1 MANHPSMGGPADE
14 SSTEPRTTDVD
25 VSVVMPVFNALPHLD
40 AAIDSILAQTHRNFE
55 FVILDDAST
64 DASGERLRFWASRDE
79 RIRLIHTDRNLGPAL
94 SSQRVAAAAR
104 APIVARM
111 DADDISY
118 PTRLTEQLAVLRQ
131 RPDVGVVGSL
141 CDFIDSNGRNL
152 REAEG
157 WRLARRSMLVPFA
170 HGVTMY
176 RRELFDRVGGYR
188 RECEFWEDQDL
199 IARMAAA
206 SPVLVIPHALYQVR
220 LITTSTRVASDQAR
234 LERAVD
240 LMYRSVARLE
250 HDRDYEDLLAAPLPA
265 KAKVSPRVF
274 VSLGSQILWAGG
286 KPRMFRRLLRRG
298 RLGLNVST
306 FTSLVW
312 TAWASASPGTLR
324 QFLRALLLVRN
335 WSAFKIH
342 TDKPVAWEPPFH
354 PTLPTAGSPKHSP
367 QEL

>member
-1 MANHPSMGGPADE
+1 MGGPADE
-14 SSTEPRTTDVD
+14 NSTEPRTSRVD

-40 AAIDSILAQTHRNFE
+40 AAIESILAQTHRKFE

-64 DASGERLRFWASRDE
+64 DGSTERLKHWAAKDK
-79 RIRLIHTDRNLGPAL
+79 RIRLILGERNLGPAL
-94 SSQRVAAAAR
+94 SSQKVAEAAKA
-104 APIVARM
+104 ALVARM

-118 PTRLTEQLAVLRQ
+118 PTRLSEQVEVLRKH
-131 RPDVGVVGSL
+131 PDVGVVGSL
-141 CDFIDSNGRNL
+141 CDFIDERGKKL

-199 IARMAAA
+199 IARMAVVA
-206 SPVLVIPHALYQVR
+206 PVLVIPHALYQVR
-220 LITTSTRVASDQAR
+220 LTTTSTRVASDEER

-250 HDRDYEDLLAAPLPA
+250 HDRDYEDLLANPGPA
-265 KAKVSPRVF
+265 GSKLSPRVF
-274 VSLGSQILWAGG
+274 VSLGSQVLWAGG
-286 KPRMFRRLLRRG
+286 RPRMFRRLLRRG
-298 RLGLNVST
+298 NLAFDAGT
-306 FTSLVW
+306 ITSMVW
-312 TAWASASPGTLR
+312 TAWASASPATLR

-342 TDKPVAWEPPFH
+342 TDRPVAWEPPFH
-354 PTLPTAGSPKHSP
+354 PTLPPAQPPERGKSRT
-367 QEL
+367 

>member
-1 MANHPSMGGPADE
+1 MSGPADD
-14 SSTEPRTTDVD
+14 SSTEPRPID

-55 FVILDDAST
+55 FVIFDDGST
-64 DASGERLRFWASRDE
+64 DGSAERLRYWASRDD
-79 RIRLIHTDRNLGPAL
+79 RIRLIHADRNLGPAL
-94 SSQRVAAAAR
+94 SSQRVASAAT

-131 RPDVGVVGSL
+131 RTDVGVVGSL
-141 CDFIDSNGRNL
+141 CDFIDSQGRNL

-157 WRLARRSMLVPFA
+157 WRLARRSMFVPFA
-170 HGVTMY
+170 HGVAMY
-176 RRELFDRVGGYR
+176 RREIFDRVGGYR

-199 IARMAAA
+199 IARMAAVT
-206 SPVLVIPHALYQVR
+206 PVLVIPHALYQVR
-220 LITTSTRVASDQAR
+220 LITTSTRVASDQER

-250 HDRDYEDLLAAPLPA
+250 HHRNYEDLLANPPPPGS
-265 KAKVSPRVF
+265 KVSPRVF

-298 RLGLNVST
+298 KLRLDLTTV
-306 FTSLVW
+306 TSLVW
-312 TAWASASPGTLR
+312 TAWASASPATLR
-324 QFLRALLLVRN
+324 LFLRGLLLVRN
-335 WSAFKIH
+335 SSAFKIH
-342 TDKPVAWEPPFH
+342 TERPVAWSPGL
-354 PTLPTAGSPKHSP
+354 TISLPSTRAEEFCSVAEGL
-367 QEL
+367 QNDR